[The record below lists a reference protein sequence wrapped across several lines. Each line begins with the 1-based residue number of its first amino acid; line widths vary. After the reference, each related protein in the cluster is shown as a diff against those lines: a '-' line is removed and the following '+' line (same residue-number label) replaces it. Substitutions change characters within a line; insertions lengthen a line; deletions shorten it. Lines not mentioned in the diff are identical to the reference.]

1 MRKYMRMSRPVKDGD
16 PIVEET
22 VDKLFL
28 GGKETPK
35 TGTRRGPTC

>member
-1 MRKYMRMSRPVKDGD
+1 MRMSRPVKGGD

-28 GGKETPK
+28 EGDKMPK